1 MTCTDEILLF
11 LAAEKRMSG
20 PLGWKQKS
28 HPDYGESVKVVTC
41 PSMPELAGQIRLT
54 AHKSRLPPK
63 YGFHLVLGSDRD
75 GAVSKQER
83 MKTMRDGYSVT
94 VYRNSCQLV
103 TIESAMLSGCDLT
116 PDDVAAI
123 RTAGE
128 HLLAF
133 AGPERTACFICGGM
147 EACAADCELIDMR
160 PAKPNE

>member
-63 YGFHLVLGSDRD
+63 YGFHLVLGSGKMTRVLGLDVNP
-75 GAVSKQER
+75 GTSHFNVT
-83 MKTMRDGYSVT
+83 TMESVSVT
-94 VYRNSCQLV
+94 HWQLYPQYVAEPDERVLTHREWLFEFLKRANIKSTARYRAPPSEDPQM
-103 TIESAMLSGCDLT
+103 S
-116 PDDVAAI
+116 
-123 RTAGE
+123 
-128 HLLAF
+128 LL
-133 AGPERTACFICGGM
+133 
-147 EACAADCELIDMR
+147 
-160 PAKPNE
+160 